1 MPDATDII
9 VPKGMEVYYDRMH
22 FAPAVRDGDRLFCS
36 GQLGIGPDGKI
47 SDDPDKQFAQAFDNV
62 RAVLEEAGA
71 SFAHVVEMTSYHVGL
86 QEHMRSFMQVKDRYV
101 AEPYPAW
108 TAIGISELAMAGALV
123 EIRVIARLS

>member
-1 MPDATDII
+1 MPDATDVI

-22 FAPAVRDGDRLFCS
+22 FAPAVRDGDRLFCA

-71 SFAHVVEMTSYHVGL
+71 SFENVVEMTSYHVGL
-86 QEHMRSFMQVKDRYV
+86 LEHMGPFMQVKDRYV
-101 AEPYPAW
+101 REPYPAW

-123 EIRVIARLS
+123 EIRVIAHLP